1 MTVKL
6 NRAGRC
12 GYVLLAALWLSVALE
27 AQKPNIA
34 TAAKPISPVT
44 LAGTWSFALDPQDKG
59 HAEKWWRKKLGP
71 DDIYLPGTTD
81 QGGYGTR
88 THGPEAGWLSRP
100 FTYQGAAWYQQ
111 DVTIPESWRGQH
123 IELFLE
129 RAHWQTE
136 VWVDDASYGS
146 RNSLSTPHVYDLTKA
161 LAPGRH
167 RITLCVDNSL
177 IVDVGVRASSVT
189 DYTQT
194 NWNGV
199 VGRIEL
205 EARPPVW
212 IESAQV
218 YPDGTTYGLR
228 VEAVIRNATGGPV
241 EGELFADGPTRFSF
255 SGSEQ
260 TITGRTRRTPWLEGG
275 APQETELRLTAR
287 AGGTTYWDQLPVTT
301 KSREFTAGGTQF
313 LLNGR
318 AIFLRGTLECAN
330 FPLTGHPPMD
340 LDSWNRLFRVAHE
353 YGLNHIRF
361 HSWCPPE
368 AAFEAADS
376 ARFLLQ
382 IELPVWSHQVGK
394 DPALN
399 EFMRAEGHRILR
411 AYGNHPSF
419 AMLTLG
425 NELTGDFGFMDQLVA
440 EFKKADPRHLYTFTD
455 DIARRAPGPTSDY
468 HVTNATKAGRLRIW
482 GSRFGKE
489 TSGTD
494 VDFSSSVAAMPVPLI
509 AHELGQWAVYPSYE
523 ELSRYTGLLKPRNLE
538 AFRDQLAARGMLDQ
552 ARAFQEASGRFAW
565 TIYKEDI
572 ETALRTPNFGG
583 FQLLQLQDFSG
594 QGEALV
600 GLLGAFWESK
610 GILTPEEFRRFVS
623 DTVPLIRFPKHVWT
637 NDETFTGRTDLSDF
651 NVEPPLPG
659 GVWIAA
665 DDTGAELAHGALGQI
680 KMPLAKVTRARHLKL
695 SMQVSTGY
703 NTWDIWVYPKKLEIK
718 EAPDV
723 LVTTSFDEAARRKLA
738 AGGKVVLLWPA
749 DQPNAHM
756 QPVSFLPVFWSLS
769 WFPKQ
774 PGTMGILCDP
784 KHPALAEFPTE
795 NHSNWQWW
803 ELTEGGRAFILDDL
817 PLAYRPL
824 VQVIDDYHRNHKLGA
839 VFEAKVGEGKLLV
852 SSLDLATRLD
862 ERVVARQLRYSLLA
876 YADGPNFQPS
886 AELPM
891 DKVTAL
897 LRVEAARPTEFEGS
911 QHKEAAPWPKK

>member
-1 MTVKL
+1 
-6 NRAGRC
+6 
-12 GYVLLAALWLSVALE
+12 
-27 AQKPNIA
+27 
-34 TAAKPISPVT
+34 
-44 LAGTWSFALDPQDKG
+44 
-59 HAEKWWRKKLGP
+59 
-71 DDIYLPGTTD
+71 
-81 QGGYGTR
+81 
-88 THGPEAGWLSRP
+88 
-100 FTYQGAAWYQQ
+100 
-111 DVTIPESWRGQH
+111 
-123 IELFLE
+123 
-129 RAHWQTE
+129 
-136 VWVDDASYGS
+136 
-146 RNSLSTPHVYDLTKA
+146 
-161 LAPGRH
+161 
-167 RITLCVDNSL
+167 
-177 IVDVGVRASSVT
+177 VDVGVRASSVT

-205 EARPPVW
+205 EARPPLW

-228 VEAVIRNATGGPV
+228 VEAVIRNETGGPV

-255 SGSEQ
+255 SGPEQ
-260 TITGRTRRTPWLEGG
+260 TVTGRTRRTPWLEGG

-287 AGGTTYWDQLPVTT
+287 AGGKTYWDQLPVTT

-340 LDSWNRLFRVAHE
+340 LDSWNRLFRIAHE

-368 AAFEAADS
+368 AAFEAADR

-399 EFMRAEGHRILR
+399 EFMRAEGHRILKT
-411 AYGNHPSF
+411 YGNHPSF

-455 DIARRAPGPTSDY
+455 DIARRTAGPTSDY
-468 HVTNATKAGRLRIW
+468 HVTNATKSGRLRIW

-489 TSGTD
+489 TPGKETSSTD

-572 ETALRTPNFGG
+572 ETALRTPNLGG

-600 GLLGAFWESK
+600 GLLDAFWESK

-637 NDETFTGRTDLSDF
+637 NDETFTGRTDLADF

-703 NTWDIWVYPKKLEIK
+703 NTWDIWVYPKKLDIK
-718 EAPDV
+718 DAPDV

-756 QPVSFLPVFWSLS
+756 QPTSFLPVFWSLT

-852 SSLDLATRLD
+852 SSFDLGTRLD
-862 ERVVARQLRYSLLA
+862 ERFVARQLRYSLLA
-876 YADGPNFQPS
+876 YAGGPNFQPS
-886 AELPM
+886 AELPL

-897 LRVEAARPTEFEGS
+897 LRVEPARPTEFEGS
-911 QHKEAAPWPKK
+911 QHKEAAPWPKKK